1 MAIKNETNIDNFKIN
16 YLSEELYQEAVRNGE
31 INPNELYMTPI
42 TSTTTNVEWDDILNK
57 PATFNPSS
65 HMHYKSQIS
74 DFPSSMPASDVYSW
88 AKASSKPSYTKSE
101 IGLGNVDNTSDK
113 DKSVKYATS
122 AGSAQSVNWL
132 NISEKPSTF
141 TPSSH
146 SHSEYASSNHSH
158 SGYAATNHTH
168 NGYASS
174 SHSHSEYL
182 NSSFSGYNS
191 NDLTNPSYFAVWGS
205 NQIRTL
211 TTSNVCNVIGAAKS
225 SHTHSEYSP
234 TGHTHSEYALSSH
247 SHSGYA
253 SSNHKHSEY
262 ASAYH
267 SHSDYA
273 QSVHNHVQLGYYE
286 PSYQNDGDLWFKEV

>member
-16 YLSEELYQEAVRNGE
+16 YLSEELYQEAVKNGE

-42 TSTTTNVEWDDILNK
+42 TGSTTSVEWEDILNK
-57 PATFNPSS
+57 PVTFNPSS

-101 IGLGNVDNTSDK
+101 VGLGNVDNTSDK

-132 NISEKPSTF
+132 NISGKPSTF

-146 SHSEYASSNHSH
+146 SHSEYASS
-158 SGYAATNHTH
+158 
-168 NGYASS
+168 

-182 NSSFSGYNS
+182 NSSFNGYNS
-191 NDLTNPSYFAVWGS
+191 SDLTNPSYFAVWGN

-225 SHTHSEYSP
+225 SHTHSGYAS
-234 TGHTHSEYALSSH
+234 TGHTHSEYASVYH

-253 SSNHKHSEY
+253 
-262 ASAYH
+262 
-267 SHSDYA
+267 
-273 QSVHNHVQLGYYE
+273 QSVHSHVQTGYYE
-286 PSYQNDGDLWFKEV
+286 PSGQNNGDLWFKTI